1 MTEEKIVALT
11 ELIFVSQKFRSNGHN
26 FFLPTKRTHSFH
38 SFVVGTLLRRN
49 ALKNNRYILIAVKFY
64 KI

>member
-38 SFVVGTLLRRN
+38 SFVVGTLLRSV
-49 ALKNNRYILIAVKFY
+49 ALEK
-64 KI
+64 